1 VKSKYAEHSYKS
13 VERNS
18 NPLELIYTDICDM
31 KSTPYHGGKKY
42 FVTFIDN
49 CIRNDYVYLLNGKDE
64 AIQMSRQCNVK
75 IENKCEKN
83 I

>member
-1 VKSKYAEHSYKS
+1 MESKYVEHSSKS

-31 KSTPYHGGKKY
+31 KSIPSRDEKNYLATY
-42 FVTFIDN
+42 IDN
-49 CIRNDYVYLLNGKDE
+49 CISKDDVYLLNGKVE
-64 AIQMSRQCNVK
+64 AIETCRQY
-75 IENKCEKN
+75 N

>member
-1 VKSKYAEHSYKS
+1 VESKYAEHSYKS

-31 KSTPYHGGKKY
+31 KSTPSHGGKKY

-64 AIQMSRQCNVK
+64 AIETSRQYN
-75 IENKCEKN
+75 IEVENQLGKR
-83 I
+83 

>member
-1 VKSKYAEHSYKS
+1 MKSKYAEHSYKS

-31 KSTPYHGGKKY
+31 KSTPSCGGKKY

-64 AIQMSRQCNVK
+64 AIETSRQYN
-75 IENKCEKN
+75 IEVENQLGKR
-83 I
+83 